1 MRDEGD
7 VRLHAAHRPRARRHF
22 RRVAVLERAVA
33 VEIGMAQRM
42 MRRLD
47 GPAARAGA
55 AGDPA
60 HEERRRDE
68 VPGEE
73 RHAGEQDRGGEA
85 ARVAHVR
92 RGELAQMLGHCA
104 GEFGKP
110 RRSGVWVLIHRRIG
124 RGRRVAEVRGNID
137 DPGPATGARR
147 AREQGVDEGRGHS
160 VRGGREHRGLAR
172 PGEPLQGLPLRAE
185 AQIGVGAGQVR
196 EGARHGLPRRTLR
209 HHGRELEARVR
220 GDQAQELPGYVAAAA
235 EHHRRNPAAHCAA
248 AAGSPSAS
256 ITRSPR
262 AAPLLMALQAG
273 TPIWVVMIS
282 TPTWLSVAGP
292 VTTHGSI

>member
-1 MRDEGD
+1 
-7 VRLHAAHRPRARRHF
+7 HF
-22 RRVAVLERAVA
+22 RRVAVLEREVA

-68 VPGEE
+68 APGEE
-73 RHAGEQDRGGEA
+73 WHAGEQDRGGEA

-92 RGELAQMLGHCA
+92 RGELAQMLGH
-104 GEFGKP
+104 G
-110 RRSGVWVLIHRRIG
+110 
-124 RGRRVAEVRGNID
+124 
-137 DPGPATGARR
+137 
-147 AREQGVDEGRGHS
+147 DE
-160 VRGGREHRGLAR
+160 
-172 PGEPLQGLPLRAE
+172 
-185 AQIGVGAGQVR
+185 
-196 EGARHGLPRRTLR
+196 
-209 HHGRELEARVR
+209 
-220 GDQAQELPGYVAAAA
+220 AQELPGYVAAAA

-292 VTTHGSI
+292 VTRHGSM